1 MAVIRQRT
9 QVFNKPVG
17 VRRINTGE
25 AEMWEQVSQQADMVG
40 QEMYRRAAIKAQEV
54 GADNAL
60 AIENLN
66 ITTIDPLTGKPEAF
80 SAPNGF
86 GEIATAAYQD
96 VITQRFEDS
105 INTELQVASAE
116 MSMKYE
122 FDPQGFD
129 TAMSQRIAAM
139 SENAQGKFKT
149 SIKDNGAKRLAL
161 EKLNIQMRTRTKHRS
176 DAAQSI
182 LVSAASNTSAIYDA
196 ALAGDDDT
204 ARSLTTRITTNSMSG
219 EVAQLLKEGSSVK
232 LTSDAMIAAGKGT
245 AQRLMN
251 LTGNPAERNLLKLFL
266 ATNGEQS
273 DGIEK
278 AWKDKPELLLQL
290 KNSLDFINQD
300 TRNSILTHAS
310 GVAAKFDA
318 VDRDKAIEEKLIF
331 DANLKQAKIDI
342 KANSALKDLA
352 YEDDAERLVA
362 LATKDASKLFSN
374 SFPKQG
380 EYGTGK
386 PGTNGYGVISYLTDQ
401 YLILEENS
409 EKRMVN
415 DPDNYKQTE
424 HVKYINDLRKSIIQP
439 FLFEAS
445 LDGNIDSLKAAIAT
459 GKQEDMNSLTL
470 NQQALV
476 LGLREF
482 DIFNSKED
490 ISFVQ
495 TTLNQSKN
503 ATSKK
508 IKGQKRTGL
517 IIGQVDDIVSSLLQN
532 FNPNDRTLLN
542 DGLALIDQQI
552 GRALSPTQAIA
563 QKQRL
568 RNAAAIGVVV
578 AYSDAAF
585 GSSIKMNQ
593 LKTFVQT
600 DGGTTTGMLKE
611 EIEFAQTILDV
622 GGSDKNA
629 IIQKINGIQTSFH
642 TAETLEK
649 TKEKARQDILR
660 VTNGGGDNST
670 KKDRVIMDDYLDTAK
685 LSWKDYDNF
694 SDNQKKQ
701 FNKLTKS
708 LQPDSLV
715 RAMKTLSKGGEVNDA
730 EAVINHFARLT
741 SDING
746 NGNRMNRMVNSLSLT
761 ETDQLSE
768 INRIRLVNGGN
779 ITQIAAIMSKAN
791 VNSKD
796 MANQERIILNDLS
809 PTDFVMENVKNSDIM
824 LAGELKGV
832 VSYLVKTGKS
842 TEQIKERL
850 DQIADEQYPKVKY
863 VVDPSM
869 PLGDLKRSRFGLEA
883 QFPDDAEREEFI
895 SRINY
900 ELGGRGYSLFADE
913 YKEFNADAAATGYF
927 LDSKKKPDDLKQI
940 YLVPEKNTAG
950 ILYYAFES
958 IGGELKPLIYKLENG
973 DPFHPSF
980 DKDDTEEW
988 RKSQEF
994 EKEIDAEIENARL
1007 NAIKVDAAETQKT
1020 NEINNKFRSRGN
1032 LGR

>member
-105 INTELQVASAE
+105 IDTELQVASAE

-149 SIKDNGAKRLAL
+149 SIKINGAKRLAL

-204 ARSLTTRITTNSMSG
+204 TRGLMTRITINSLSG
-219 EVAQLLKEGSSVK
+219 EAAELLVEGSSVN
-232 LTSDAMIAAGKGT
+232 LTSKAMIAAGKGT

-251 LTGNPAERNLLKLFL
+251 LTGNPAERNFLKLFL

-273 DGIEK
+273 AGIKEV
-278 AWKDKPELLLQL
+278 WKDKPELLLQL
-290 KNSLDFINQD
+290 EGSLDFIKQD
-300 TRNSILTHAS
+300 TRDAILTHAS

-318 VDRDKAIEEKLIF
+318 VDRDTAIQEKAIF
-331 DANLKQAKIDI
+331 DAKVKLAKAQVKRKSAIDDI
-342 KANSALKDLA
+342 GYA
-352 YEDDAERLVA
+352 DAAKSLVA
-362 LATKDASKLFSN
+362 SATKNASKMFSN
-374 SFPKQG
+374 PFPKQG
-380 EYGTGK
+380 EYGTD
-386 PGTNGYGVISYLTDQ
+386 TLGVNLYSSISYLTEQ
-401 YLILEENS
+401 YLILEKES
-409 EKRMVN
+409 EIRMVN
-415 DPDNYKQTE
+415 DPDNYKQSE
-424 HVKYINDLRKSIIQP
+424 HVKFINDLRKSLIQP
-439 FLFEAS
+439 YLFEAS
-445 LDGNIDSLKAAIAT
+445 QDGNIDSLKAAIAT
-459 GKQEDMNSLTL
+459 GNQQDINSLTL

-476 LGLREF
+476 VGLKEF
-482 DIFNSKED
+482 NIFNSSED
-490 ISFVQ
+490 IGFVQ

-503 ATSKK
+503 ATKEK
-508 IKGQKRTGL
+508 IENQKRKAS
-517 IIGQVDDIVSSLLQN
+517 IIGLVDKIGNSLLEN
-532 FNPNDRTLLN
+532 FNPKNPTVLN
-542 DGLALIDQQI
+542 DALALINQEI
-552 GRALSPTQAIA
+552 GGALTATEAIA

-568 RNAAAIGVVV
+568 RNSAAIGIVVD
-578 AYSDAAF
+578 YSNAAF
-585 GSSIKMNQ
+585 SSSIKMNQ

-622 GGSDKNA
+622 GGSNKNA
-629 IIQKINGIQTSFH
+629 IIQKISGIQTSFN
-642 TAETLEK
+642 TAETLKEQEEK
-649 TKEKARQDILR
+649 LRKNILR
-660 VTNGGGDNST
+660 VTTGGGDNSI
-670 KKDRVIMDDYLDTAK
+670 KKDRDTMDQYLDTAN
-685 LSWKDYDNF
+685 LSWKDYDSF

-701 FNKLTKS
+701 FNKLIKS
-708 LQPDSLV
+708 VQPDSLV
-715 RAMKTLSKGGEVNDA
+715 QAMKTLSKGGEVENA
-730 EAVINHFARLT
+730 EAVINHFARLS
-741 SDING
+741 SDMNG

-768 INRIRLVNGGN
+768 INKIRLVNGGN

-791 VNSKD
+791 VNSND
-796 MANQERIILNDLS
+796 MNQRERIVLDELS
-809 PTDFVMENVKNSDIM
+809 PADFVLENVKNSDIM
-824 LAGELKGV
+824 LAGELKGF
-832 VSYLVKTGKS
+832 VSYLVRTGKS

-850 DQIADEQYPKVKY
+850 EQIADEQYPKVKY

-869 PLGDLKRSRFGLEA
+869 PLGDLKRSRLGLEA
-883 QFPDDAEREEFI
+883 TFPDDGEREELI
-895 SRINY
+895 SIINY

-913 YKEFNADAAATGYF
+913 YRKFNANADFGF
-927 LDSKKKPDDLKQI
+927 MLDSEKKPDDLKQI
-940 YLVPEKNTAG
+940 YLVPEKSTAG
-950 ILYYAFES
+950 TLYYAFES
-958 IGGELKPLIYKLENG
+958 IGGELKPLIYLENG
-973 DPFHPSF
+973 DPFQPSF
-980 DKDDTEEW
+980 DSDDTKAW
-988 RKSQEF
+988 REAQGFDRK
-994 EKEIDAEIENARL
+994 IDAEVEEVKL
-1007 NAIKVDAAETQKT
+1007 ETTKTDAAKDQKI
-1020 NEINNKFRSRGN
+1020 NEINNRNRSRGN
-1032 LGR
+1032 IGR

>member
-80 SAPNGF
+80 SAPDGF

-105 INTELQVASAE
+105 INTELQVASAQ

-149 SIKDNGAKRLAL
+149 SIKINGAKRLAL

-204 ARSLTTRITTNSMSG
+204 VISLTTRITTNSMSG
-219 EVAQLLKEGSSVK
+219 EVAELLIQGSSVR
-232 LTSDAMIAAGKGT
+232 LTTDAMIAAGKGT

-251 LTGNPAERNLLKLFL
+251 LTGSPAERNLLKLFL

-331 DANLKQAKIDI
+331 DANLRQAKKDI
-342 KANSALKDLA
+342 KANSAINDLA
-352 YEDDAERLVA
+352 YGDDAELLVA
-362 LATKDASKLFSN
+362 LATKDARNLFSN

-386 PGTNGYGVISYLTDQ
+386 PGTNGYGVISHLTDQ

-409 EKRMVN
+409 KKRMVN

-459 GKQEDMNSLTL
+459 GKPEDMNSLTL

-503 ATSKK
+503 ATRIAIEKQKK
-508 IKGQKRTGL
+508 ISFIITG
-517 IIGQVDDIVSSLLQN
+517 VDKVVSSLLQN
-532 FNPNDRTLLN
+532 FNPNDPTLLN
-542 DGLALIDQQI
+542 NALLAIDRQVGI
-552 GRALSPTQAIA
+552 LSATQASA

-568 RNAAAIGVVV
+568 RNGAAIGMVMD
-578 AYSDAAF
+578 YSDVAF

-611 EIEFAQTILDV
+611 EIEFAQSILDV
-622 GGSDKNA
+622 GGNNKNSV
-629 IIQKINGIQTSFH
+629 IQKINGIQTSFN

-649 TKEKARQDILR
+649 KKEEARQDILR
-660 VTNGGGDNST
+660 VTNGGGDNSI
-670 KKDRVIMDDYLDTAK
+670 KKDRVIMDNYLDTAE
-685 LSWKDYDNF
+685 LPWKDYDNF

-701 FNKLTKS
+701 FNKLIKS
-708 LQPDSLV
+708 LQPDSLIQ
-715 RAMKTLSKGGEVNDA
+715 AMKTLSKGGEVKDA

-761 ETDQLSE
+761 ETVSLSE
-768 INRIRLVNGGN
+768 INKIRLVRGGN
-779 ITQIAAIMSKAN
+779 IVEIAATMNKSNIN
-791 VNSKD
+791 NKD
-796 MANQERIILNDLS
+796 MENQERIVLNNLS
-809 PTDFVMENVKNSDIM
+809 PFDFVMENVKNSDLM
-824 LAGELKGV
+824 LAGELSGV
-832 VSYLVKTGKS
+832 VSYLARKGKS
-842 TEQIKERL
+842 SEEIKERL

-863 VVDPSM
+863 VVDPTM
-869 PLGDLKRSRFGLEA
+869 PDLNRSRFGLEA

-913 YKEFNADAAATGYF
+913 YRKFNADSDFGYRNR
-927 LDSKKKPDDLKQI
+927 LVGKPDDLKQI

-958 IGGELKPLIYKLENG
+958 IDGELKPLIYKLENG

-980 DKDDTEEW
+980 DKDDTKEW
-988 RKSQEF
+988 RASQKF
-994 EKEIDAEIENARL
+994 EKEIDAGAENARL
-1007 NAIKVDAAETQKT
+1007 DAIKVNAANQQKT

>member
-40 QEMYRRAAIKAQEV
+40 QEMYRRAAVKAQEV

-80 SAPNGF
+80 SAPDGF

-105 INTELQVASAE
+105 INTELQVASAQ

-122 FDPQGFD
+122 FDAQGYD

-182 LVSAASNTSAIYDA
+182 LVSAASNTSAIFDA
-196 ALAGDDDT
+196 ALAGDNDT
-204 ARSLTTRITTNSMSG
+204 VRSLTTGITKNSMSG
-219 EVAQLLKEGSSVK
+219 EVAELLKEGSSVR
-232 LTSDAMIAAGKGT
+232 LTTDAMIAAGKGT
-245 AQRLMN
+245 AQFLMN
-251 LTGNPAERNLLKLFL
+251 LTGSPAERNLLKLFL

-331 DANLKQAKIDI
+331 DANLKQAKAEI
-342 KANSALKDLA
+342 KANSALNDLA
-352 YEDDAERLVA
+352 YGNDAELLVA
-362 LATKDASKLFSN
+362 LAAKDASKLFSN
-374 SFPKQG
+374 PFPKQG

-386 PGTNGYGVISYLTDQ
+386 PGTNGYGVISHLTDQ
-401 YLILEENS
+401 YLILEKNS
-409 EKRMVN
+409 EERMVN

-459 GKQEDMNSLTL
+459 GNQEDMNSLTL

-503 ATSKK
+503 ATSEK

-517 IIGQVDDIVSSLLQN
+517 IISQVDNVVSSLLEN
-532 FNPNDRTLLN
+532 FNPNDPTLLN
-542 DGLALIDQQI
+542 NSLSLIDQQI
-552 GRALSPTQAIA
+552 GKGLSATQAIA

-568 RNAAAIGVVV
+568 RNAAAIGMVTQ
-578 AYSDAAF
+578 YSDFAS
-585 GSSIKMNQ
+585 GRSIKMNQ
-593 LKTFVQT
+593 LKTFIQT
-600 DGGTTTGMLKE
+600 NGGTTTGMVKA
-611 EIEFAQTILDV
+611 EIEFAQSILDV
-622 GGSDKNA
+622 GGNNTNA
-629 IIQKINGIQTSFH
+629 VIQKINGIQTSFQ
-642 TAETLEK
+642 TTETIRKKEEK
-649 TKEKARQDILR
+649 LRQDILR
-660 VTNGGGDNST
+660 VTNGGGDNSL
-670 KKDRVIMDDYLDTAK
+670 KKDRVLMDEYLNTAE

-701 FNKLTKS
+701 FNKLIKS
-708 LQPDSLV
+708 LQPDSLIG
-715 RAMKTLSKGGEVNDA
+715 AMKTLSKGGEVNDA

-746 NGNRMNRMVNSLSLT
+746 NGNRMNRLVNSLSLT
-761 ETDQLSE
+761 ETEQLLE
-768 INRIRLVNGGN
+768 INKIRLVRGGN
-779 ITQIAAIMSKAN
+779 IVEIAAIMSKAN
-791 VNSKD
+791 INNKD
-796 MANQERIILNDLS
+796 MENQERVVLNNLS
-809 PTDFVMENVKNSDIM
+809 PFDFVMENVKNSDLM
-824 LAGELKGV
+824 LAGELSGV
-832 VSYLVKTGKS
+832 VSYLARTGKS
-842 TEQIKERL
+842 SEEIKERL

-863 VVDPSM
+863 VVDPTM
-869 PLGDLKRSRFGLEA
+869 PDLNRSRFGLEA

-913 YKEFNADAAATGYF
+913 YREFNAASDFGYRNR
-927 LDSKKKPDDLKQI
+927 LSGKPDDLKQI
-940 YLVPEKNTAG
+940 YLVPEKSTAG
-950 ILYYAFES
+950 TVYYAFES
-958 IGGELKPLIYKLENG
+958 IDGELKPLIYKLENG

-980 DKDDTEEW
+980 DKDDTKEW
-988 RKSQEF
+988 RASQKF
-994 EKEIDAEIENARL
+994 EEEIDAGVEKARL
-1007 NAIKVDAAETQKT
+1007 DAIKVNAAKNQKIMETF
-1020 NEINNKFRSRGN
+1020 NNRRSNG
-1032 LGR
+1032 GFQ